1 MSPPGPAP
9 FFLPD
14 VEPSPAQR
22 RFEVG
27 LILGSWTVFGIIQ
40 TGQQLA
46 YTARLGTNMP
56 LDLAMT
62 TAFAGAAVWA
72 ILTVAVFRLARR
84 YPLDRTP
91 RTPAILAH
99 AAASCIV
106 AFLEV
111 ASTFVIAAL
120 TGMLSPD
127 ATFLDFFFR
136 GFPFNI
142 VVYWMIAGVAHAL
155 MYYRRL
161 RLRDAQTAQLSSR
174 LAQTELHLLK
184 SQLHPHFLFNA
195 LNSVSALMHRDVKA
209 ADRMLSRLS
218 ELLRGA
224 LDHQSEHEVS
234 LSEELEFLDAYLEI
248 EQVRLGDRLC
258 VEIDVQH
265 NVLDARVPHMILQ
278 PLVENAIRHGIA
290 PRVAPGRITIR
301 ARGRRGMLDLEVIDD
316 GVGLSTRRR
325 APGRAH
331 NGGLG
336 LANTRARLEHL
347 YGGSFGFEPKGM
359 NGGGFRVALT
369 IPFRPVTEPAK
380 QEESVET

>member
-1 MSPPGPAP
+1 
-9 FFLPD
+9 
-14 VEPSPAQR
+14 
-22 RFEVG
+22 
-27 LILGSWTVFGIIQ
+27 
-40 TGQQLA
+40 
-46 YTARLGTNMP
+46 
-56 LDLAMT
+56 MT

-72 ILTVAVFRLARR
+72 ILTVGVFQLTRR

-91 RTPAILAH
+91 RTPAILVH
-99 AAASCIV
+99 TTASGIV

-120 TGMLSPD
+120 TGMLGPD
-127 ATFLDFFFR
+127 GTFMDFFFR

-161 RLRDAQTAQLSSR
+161 RLRDAETALLSSR

-209 ADRMLSRLS
+209 ADRMLARLS

-224 LDHQSEHEVS
+224 LDHQSTHEVS
-234 LSEELEFLDAYLEI
+234 LEEELEFLDAYLEI
-248 EQVRLGDRLC
+248 EQVRLGDRLS
-258 VEIDVQH
+258 VEIDVQN

-290 PRVAPGRITIR
+290 PRAAPGRIIIR

-316 GVGLSTRRR
+316 GVGLTVKSTV
-325 APGRAH
+325 PGRGH

-336 LANTRARLEHL
+336 LANTRARLEQL
-347 YGGSFGFEPKGM
+347 YSGSFGFEPKAVS
-359 NGGGFRVALT
+359 GGGFRVALT
-369 IPFRPVTEPAK
+369 IPFRPVSEPVTE
-380 QEESVET
+380 EESVET